1 MKYCYI
7 VGDLYMEYVFTIMVS
22 VIAVVMI
29 VVVSKK
35 IASHAIVCRNCSKQF
50 YISWKRMLVNKHID
64 NKYLLVC
71 PHCKMKDWYIEK
83 AD

>member
-1 MKYCYI
+1 
-7 VGDLYMEYVFTIMVS
+7 MEYVFTIMVS
-22 VIAVVMI
+22 VIAIVMI

-35 IASHAIVCRNCSKQF
+35 IASHAFVCRNCLKQF

-64 NKYLLVC
+64 NKYLLIC
-71 PHCKMKDWYIEK
+71 PHCKMKDWCIEK